1 MHFSRSLQ
9 LSISVAVVALC
20 AARLAVADVGTAA
33 EPAAA
38 ANATP
43 ATDAAGPANAVAPA
57 EVGSTGV
64 NEVGQTEVSEV
75 VVTARKR
82 GEERLQDIP
91 TAITA
96 FGEQTLQK
104 MGVKDFT
111 DIAYQVP
118 GLTFNNQGEGEKR
131 YVVRGVQSPGQE
143 QVAVYFDE
151 VPAPGIQ
158 SSTGDSGSQ
167 TPDLKLVD
175 LERIEIL
182 KGPQG
187 TTFGANSQTG
197 VVRFITKKPVLNEAG
212 GSVEVDGQYMQH
224 GDPGAGA
231 TGIFNLPLV
240 QDRLGVRFTTYYNH
254 TGGYIDNVR
263 LGTSNINWSSTTGGR
278 AILRYVPTDSTT
290 LDAMI
295 WLQNRDV
302 GGANN
307 YYPFDTFH
315 VRGAGPSDAGFHDK
329 VPLFAFFDT
338 GTFNTADYVQTPKPD
353 KEQVYS
359 LTLTQNLNWATLTAT
374 GSFYRRDFGFFR
386 DNTWA
391 VISLGLGPAS
401 IEGTAQC
408 FKSKGPND
416 ATCLRGD
423 LFPELTN
430 QTQNIMQKAGEI
442 RLNSTGDGSLQ
453 WLAGFFYRDRD
464 SNFESV
470 SPVVDATTG
479 LPFPTTAPPP
489 GFSNLPGAGI
499 EGCVPCALA
508 RYNERTIK
516 ESAEFGELTYKIFSK
531 LELMAGLREFEAEQ
545 TDDGFYRFQFPLF
558 GNTLPPPA
566 SGHFKENK
574 LIKKFQI
581 SYRPIDDVT
590 VYALASQGFRLGG
603 TNQSTF
609 AAVPKG
615 YAADSLWNYE
625 LGLKSSWLQ
634 RRLTV
639 NLSAF
644 DIDWDNIQV
653 SGRDPTGSF
662 GFISNAGKA
671 RVTGLEFETF
681 VHPIRGLDF
690 SAGFSYMPER
700 QLTEDQAN
708 ATVIAPGKKGD
719 KLPRIPQFT
728 GDLSAQYTT
737 NLLAVPDWSA
747 WARAQW
753 SYHGRSATDFRPTSS
768 IYRIQHAY
776 DITDFRVG
784 ATNDKTGLDV
794 ALYLD
799 NAFDVQGDVFL
810 VAGTATPTAKY
821 TNQPRTI
828 GLEVTKKFL

>member
-1 MHFSRSLQ
+1 MHFSRNLQ
-9 LSISVAVVALC
+9 LSMWVAVVAL
-20 AARLAVADVGTAA
+20 GTA
-33 EPAAA
+33 PLAAA
-38 ANATP
+38 
-43 ATDAAGPANAVAPA
+43 DAAPADAAAPPGPA
-57 EVGSTGV
+57 EVGET
-64 NEVGQTEVSEV
+64 QVSEV

-118 GLTFNNQGEGEKR
+118 GLTFNDQGQGEKR
-131 YVVRGVQSPGQE
+131 YVLRGVQSPGQE

-175 LERIEIL
+175 LERIEVL

-197 VVRFITKKPVLNEAG
+197 VVRFITKKPVLSEAS

-231 TGIFNLPLV
+231 TGIFNLPLI
-240 QDRLGVRFTTYYNH
+240 QNKLGVRLTTYYNH

-278 AILRYVPTDSTT
+278 ALVRFVPTDTTT

-315 VRGAGPSDAGFHDK
+315 VRGTGQSDTGLRDN
-329 VPLFAFFDT
+329 VPRFAFFDT

-359 LTLTQNLNWATLTAT
+359 FTLTQGLSWATLTAT
-374 GSFYRRDFGFFR
+374 GSYYKRDFGFFR

-391 VISLGLGPAS
+391 VISLGLGPAA
-401 IEGTAQC
+401 IQGTPQC
-408 FKSKGPND
+408 FTSNRLNN

-430 QTQNIMQKAGEI
+430 QTQSITQKAGEI
-442 RLNSTGDGSLQ
+442 RLNSTGEGPWQ
-453 WLAGFFYRDRD
+453 WLAGFFYRNRD
-464 SNFESV
+464 SGFESV
-470 SPVVDATTG
+470 SPVVDAATG
-479 LPFPTTAPPP
+479 LPFPTTAPPT

-499 EGCVPCALA
+499 AGCQPCALA
-508 RYNERTIK
+508 RYNVRTIK
-516 ESAEFGELTYKIFSK
+516 ESAEFGELTYKIFSR
-531 LELMAGLREFEAEQ
+531 LEIMAGLREFEAEQ
-545 TDDGFYRFQFPLF
+545 TDTGYYAFQFPLF
-558 GNTLPPPA
+558 GSTLPAPA

-574 LIKKFQI
+574 LIKKFQL

-625 LGLKSSWLQ
+625 LGLKSSWLE

-639 NLSAF
+639 NISAF

-662 GFISNAGKA
+662 GFISNAGTA

-681 VHPIRGLDF
+681 VHPVRGLDL
-690 SAGFSYMPER
+690 SAGFSYLPER
-700 QLTEDQAN
+700 QLTQDQAN
-708 ATVIAPGKKGD
+708 ATVVAPGKKGD

-737 NLLAVPDWSA
+737 NLLAVPDWSS
-747 WARAQW
+747 WARAEW

-768 IYRIQHAY
+768 AYRIEHAY
-776 DITDFRVG
+776 DITNFRVG
-784 ATNDKTGLDV
+784 ATNDRTGLDL

-799 NAFDVQGDVFL
+799 NAFDVHGDVFI

-821 TNQPRTI
+821 TNQPRTVGI
-828 GLEVTKKFL
+828 EVTKKF